1 MRRVIKALVSNGLF
15 SGMSLLLSVVTARS
29 GGTEELGMFG
39 VAFAAYLLVQLVVR
53 DAGAN
58 TLSAALPHARKI
70 RLTASR
76 ISFMG
81 LVLALPIV
89 LGGLLINQPYL
100 VLLGCSIHGI
110 CLYDYSKTLSLSLGD
125 GLMALMQDG
134 VLFVLFLIAT
144 GFALAGHL
152 SALGLWCVWCFGS
165 ALLGYLASFIQSY
178 RIRPAWTGEAQEL
191 KTSLGFG
198 FQSFI
203 GSGSVHLL
211 TFLLVGVGGTTLVGS
226 MRGAST
232 IMGPANLVT
241 SSLQPLLIT
250 WLARTAP
257 RPGAVSTPAV
267 VKSSLRLV
275 LANGLVT
282 TGLVVLGLNFGASV
296 MGDSWSKSAPLL
308 IIVALDSV
316 LVAVGAAPQAAHRSL
331 WKSKRVAYINTWIV
345 AVRIPLV
352 IILAVLW
359 GAQGAVLGF
368 MIVTFGAAI
377 AWWSSLA
384 SLQRA

>member
-1 MRRVIKALVSNGLF
+1 MQRVIKALVSNGLF
-15 SGMSLLLSVVTARS
+15 SGMSLLLSVLTARS
-29 GGTEELGMFG
+29 GGTDELGMFG

-58 TLSAALPHARKI
+58 TLSAALPSARKI
-70 RLTASR
+70 RVTARR
-76 ISFMG
+76 ISLMG

-89 LGGLLINQPYL
+89 LAGLIANQSYM
-100 VLLGCSIHGI
+100 VILGFSIHGI

-125 GLMALMQDG
+125 GIMALMQDG
-134 VLFVLFLIAT
+134 VLFVLFLIAAWL
-144 GFALAGHL
+144 ALAGHL
-152 SALGLWCVWCFGS
+152 SALGLWCVWSFGA
-165 ALLGYLASFIQSY
+165 ALLGYLASFIQAY
-178 RIRPAWTGEAQEL
+178 RIRPGWSGDPLEL

-198 FQSFI
+198 LQSFI
-203 GSGSVHLL
+203 GSGSVHVL

-267 VKSSLRLV
+267 VKSSFRLV
-275 LANGLVT
+275 LVHGVVT
-282 TGLVVLGLNFGASV
+282 TGLVVMGLNFGDRI
-296 MGDSWSKSAPLL
+296 MGDSWSNSASLL
-308 IIVALDSV
+308 IIVAIDSV

-331 WKSKRVAYINTWIV
+331 WKSKRVAQINMWIV

-352 IILAVLW
+352 IIGAVFW

-368 MIVTFGAAI
+368 LIVTLGATLG
-377 AWWSSLA
+377 WWFSLA
-384 SLQRA
+384 NLQKA